1 MFKYQSNGEAWLWPP
16 HILHRLTGI
25 SIYDGLPFKGG
36 KVFLGQASAE
46 NLLRKTES
54 LSKVFCPFTAG
65 GFHLPFIIH
74 LLYFLVFNAETHIY
88 RGIHRHIYIYL
99 LYSNLSGV
107 PLTLWRLYTT

>member
-54 LSKVFCPFTAG
+54 LSKVFCLYYRILLLLVDSTF
-65 GFHLPFIIH
+65 LLLFISS
-74 LLYFLVFNAETHIY
+74 T
-88 RGIHRHIYIYL
+88 
-99 LYSNLSGV
+99 S
-107 PLTLWRLYTT
+107 